1 MNLIFFKNKNP
12 PSVKTDRGRISAVP
26 PLVRQRMLTFENA
39 VTGAPDK
46 TYFIFFGIMAL
57 ECIRLCSARFLT
69 PTESSL
75 CRMKQGYF
83 FPS

>member
-1 MNLIFFKNKNP
+1 MIIFF
-12 PSVKTDRGRISAVP
+12 RIKKS
-26 PLVRQRMLTFENA
+26 LRRQKPTEGELARYHLWFVSIADLKSA

-46 TYFIFFGIMAL
+46 TYCYFGIMAL
-57 ECIRLCSARFLT
+57 ECIRHCSARFLT

-75 CRMKQGYF
+75 CRMEQGYF